1 MSSEV
6 DARTGRGLSRPAVV
20 ASAGILLIGGMAV
33 ALGRAPDV
41 LRGPIAVPN
50 LDASDPVATVV
61 DGVRHLSSSDAP
73 ERLLVDTISSR
84 RRDARILFFQG
95 QVAQPTPDGGVV
107 TTEAGGIV
115 HIDTKLRVH
124 RLRVNT
130 EGREIVSVASAPDNG
145 LWAVSGEGELLMLD
159 RRGEMVA
166 NTRQTT
172 FVFSYVASDPSGTA
186 YLVRSPTQPAFRP
199 VFGSAPLLLRMDEH
213 GGVEAEVGD
222 GVVPADFMLTHLA
235 SAGRLAIDDNVIY
248 FAPFI
253 RDEVIA
259 FSMNGDT
266 LWVAERGLPQAVEEP
281 RFEVVDMQPVVD
293 YAPVNTG
300 IALGPDGRLYVLS
313 VPGFTT
319 AEGRIDVFDPETGD
333 LLRSGTVPTPLP
345 TLAADDEG
353 RVYLID
359 EFELLTGV
367 PPRERAP
374 FSAFDLELIE
384 GGRITSAD
392 LQGKVALINFWAS
405 WCEPCREEMPS
416 LDTLR
421 RDIIN
426 DDFEFLTFNEDVRL
440 DPAKRFL
447 EQFGSDFPVALGH
460 GDLRAKYH
468 YVGLPFTVLL
478 DRQGRVVNRWIGY
491 AGEEQLRSIRS
502 IITAE
507 LNREGEM
514 DHGAMDHRTHALH
527 N

>member
-1 MSSEV
+1 
-6 DARTGRGLSRPAVV
+6 
-20 ASAGILLIGGMAV
+20 MAV
-33 ALGRAPDV
+33 LLGRAPDV
-41 LRGPIAVPN
+41 PRGPIAVPN
-50 LDASDPVATVV
+50 LDASDPVATML

-73 ERLLVDTISSR
+73 ERLLVDTISPR
-84 RRDARILFFQG
+84 GRDARILFFQG

-159 RRGEMVA
+159 GRGEMVS

-172 FVFSYVASDPSGTA
+172 FVFSYVVSDPSGRA

-199 VFGSAPLLLRMDEH
+199 VFGSTPLLLRMDEH
-213 GGVEAEVGD
+213 GEVDAEIGQ

-235 SAGRLAIDDNVIY
+235 SAGRLAIDEHVIY

-259 FSMNGDT
+259 FSMDGDT

-319 AEGRIDVFDPETGD
+319 AEGRIDVFDPATGE
-333 LLRSGTVPTPLP
+333 LIRSGTVPTPLP

-367 PPRERAP
+367 PPRERAL
-374 FSAFDLELIE
+374 FSAFDLELID
-384 GGRITSAD
+384 GGRVTSAD
-392 LQGKVALINFWAS
+392 LQGKVTLINFWAS

-421 RDIIN
+421 QDITQ
-426 DDFEFLTFNEDVRL
+426 DDFMFLTFNEDVRL
-440 DPAKRFL
+440 APAKRFL
-447 EQFGSDFPVALGH
+447 EQFGSDFPVALGR
-460 GDLRAKYH
+460 GDLRARYH

-491 AGEEQLRSIRS
+491 AGDAQLQSIRS
-502 IITAE
+502 IIAAE

-514 DHGAMDHRTHALH
+514 DHGATDHQAHTSH

>member
-1 MSSEV
+1 
-6 DARTGRGLSRPAVV
+6 
-20 ASAGILLIGGMAV
+20 MALV
-33 ALGRAPDV
+33 RAPDV
-41 LRGPIAVPN
+41 ERGPIAVPN
-50 LDASDPVATVV
+50 LDTSDPVANVV
-61 DGVRHLSSSDAP
+61 DGVRHISSSDAP
-73 ERLLVDTISSR
+73 ERLLIDTIAPR

-95 QVAQPTPDGGVV
+95 QVAQPTPSGGVV

-115 HIDTKLRVH
+115 YIDEQLRVH
-124 RLRVNT
+124 RIPIST

-159 RRGEMVA
+159 GRGDMVG

-172 FVFSYVASDPSGTA
+172 FVYSYVASDPSGSA
-186 YLVRSPTQPAFRP
+186 YLVRSPTQTAFRP

-213 GGVEAEVGD
+213 GEVDAEVGQ

-235 SAGRLAIDDNVIY
+235 SAGRLAIDDHVIY

-259 FSMNGDT
+259 FSMDGDT
-266 LWVAERGLPQAVEEP
+266 LWVAERGLPQAVDEP
-281 RFEVVDMQPVVD
+281 RFEVVDMQPLVD

-333 LLRSGTVPTPLP
+333 LIRSGMVSTPLP

-374 FSAFDLELIE
+374 FSPFDLELIG
-384 GGRITSAD
+384 GGRVTSAD
-392 LQGKVALINFWAS
+392 LQGKV
-405 WCEPCREEMPS
+405 
-416 LDTLR
+416 
-421 RDIIN
+421 
-426 DDFEFLTFNEDVRL
+426 
-440 DPAKRFL
+440 KRI
-447 EQFGSDFPVALGH
+447 E
-460 GDLRAKYH
+460 
-468 YVGLPFTVLL
+468 
-478 DRQGRVVNRWIGY
+478 
-491 AGEEQLRSIRS
+491 
-502 IITAE
+502 
-507 LNREGEM
+507 
-514 DHGAMDHRTHALH
+514 DHRCSRKVPRSSLFDPLSSKTRRVPV
-527 N
+527 